1 MDVRELLA
9 GHHANVFAFL
19 YRMTGDA
26 HLAEDLMQETFVRAL
41 RAAERYEPRGKV
53 STWLF
58 SIAANAARDHWR
70 RQQRRPEVT
79 CVELAYGSQAVDGA
93 PEDEMDI
100 RAALLNLPL
109 EQRSVLILR
118 YYHDLS
124 YAEIAETLVIPLGTV
139 RSRIHKGLERL
150 KASLAEEVGAP

>member
-70 RQQRRPEVT
+70 RHQRRPEVT
-79 CVELAYGSQAVDGA
+79 YVESAYGSQAADGA
-93 PEDEMDI
+93 PDDEMDI
-100 RAALLNLPL
+100 RAALLNLPP

-139 RSRIHKGLERL
+139 RSRIHNGLERL
-150 KASLAEEVGAP
+150 KESLAAEVGAP